1 MKMKIVFS
9 LILLLFGI
17 ILMSYQNGPTNRTGN
32 GYTGAPGEDGQVC
45 ADCHFL
51 GFYSEPKTIISLAD
65 AITGKI
71 EQSYRSGREYIVSLQ
86 VNSNKIGN
94 GPNPRY
100 GMQMTALDED
110 HMDSGLWAEP
120 SNNAQISFTTVS
132 GSPQVRAYLEHK
144 SPSPSRIFSGRWKA
158 PLCSTDTIT
167 FYHIG
172 NAVNFDMG
180 QSGDRGGNGDS
191 TKFYPELAAYL
202 YLDQLDTLDGTYY
215 AKDSIWTS
223 SNIRDTAD
231 VLLYSDEII
240 LRDSFEVESLSMF
253 QILIDTCQ

>member
-1 MKMKIVFS
+1 
-9 LILLLFGI
+9 
-17 ILMSYQNGPTNRTGN
+17 
-32 GYTGAPGEDGQVC
+32 
-45 ADCHFL
+45 
-51 GFYSEPKTIISLAD
+51 
-65 AITGKI
+65 
-71 EQSYRSGREYIVSLQ
+71 
-86 VNSNKIGN
+86 
-94 GPNPRY
+94 
-100 GMQMTALDED
+100 
-110 HMDSGLWAEP
+110 
-120 SNNAQISFTTVS
+120 
-132 GSPQVRAYLEHK
+132 
-144 SPSPSRIFSGRWKA
+144 SGRWKA